1 MNKRSDKILK
11 IRKRIQDYNKFII
24 EYGFD
29 SENDIFIE
37 EGISKFIEELDEI
50 EKEIEDEK

>member
-1 MNKRSDKILK
+1 MDNKSDKILK
-11 IRKRIQDYNKFII
+11 IRKKLQDYNKFII